1 MINNNHPPVPANAP
15 VAGIYEHYKGPRYQV
30 LGTARHSETDE
41 WLVLYQ
47 ALYDEHGFWT
57 RPLSLWL
64 EPVSQDGALRDRFT
78 LVSANDTSLEVLTQ
92 HS

>member
-1 MINNNHPPVPANAP
+1 MKNTHPPLPINAP

-30 LGTARHSETDE
+30 LGTARHSETEE

-47 ALYDEHGFWT
+47 ALYDEHGFWV
-57 RPLSLWL
+57 RPLNLWL
-64 EPVSQDGALRDRFT
+64 EPATLNGAPCERFT
-78 LVSANDTSLEVLTQ
+78 LVTANDTGLDVLTQ